1 MIKMDLTIKLP
12 ISTLRLSWLAT
23 HRLVKLQ
30 LPQDMLTM
38 ISMKIKDDPKKSKLT
53 ISSLRFQELYQARLP
68 IYIFGI
74 LSAKKNSMQSQISFS
89 KEQLVA
95 F

>member
-1 MIKMDLTIKLP
+1 MDLTIKQL
-12 ISTLRLSWLAT
+12 ILTLKLSWLET
-23 HRLVKLQ
+23 HRLVKLR
-30 LPQDMLTM
+30 LPLDMLTM

-53 ISSLRFQELYQARLP
+53 ISSSRFQELYQARLP

-74 LSAKKNSMQSQISFS
+74 HSAKKSSMQSQISFS
-89 KEQLVA
+89 KEQLEA